1 MVPIHI
7 QIGNVKRILLE
18 HWISFIAFFVGLT
31 SIIAMCGTW
40 HQTAYYQ
47 SSSNDI
53 IKKITTENFASN
65 TDDVIIEANKI
76 PDNTDHLVVQ
86 YKNGYAPGNVTSNIS
101 FQNLQD
107 EKNTTRVTV
116 GFQPDAQ
123 NVFIIELSLR
133 NTGDSI
139 LIPKSDLNIDGIQYI
154 EFHSQPTKF
163 SYLNDDFHWRKFVVA
178 FIFLLL
184 ASIFLDWLLRT
195 FRYKRDLNEGKIY
208 RSLPYVFL
216 IIVMT
221 LGLTMILKYPIAR
234 VELDLDSHY
243 KAALS
248 DSYMGDV
255 RLTIPETAIGFQ
267 NNIPAVSHIKSENK
281 SYILAINSLPNIS
294 IMSYNGELSASRLP
308 AGMGIALGRMF
319 GAKFS
324 IQFTLGKIFNL
335 VFYALICFWA
345 LWYLKSG
352 RFILMVLMLMPG
364 NIFMATSYQYDFWV
378 LSFIYLGLSFF
389 VGTCQRS
396 KKVSA
401 VQIVFITLVL
411 IIAVIPKPLYAPII
425 LIPILLRK
433 NKYDKFSKIF
443 KAWLIP
449 LALGIIVVIA
459 RAIKELSQ
467 GGDVRVVQNMQIGG
481 TVDAHG
487 QIQFLLSNP
496 SKIWFLI
503 QYAFRYMSS
512 LGVIRISVDSWHYL
526 GEIRVDWLFGILG
539 VLFILLIIVDRDI
552 CDIKAFSWMLR
563 VYGIVLYIG
572 LSIAIIVAFYI
583 ICTPIGANDV
593 LGLQPRY
600 LLPLYYP
607 LCVMLTPGHRK
618 WKVREA
624 TGCATLGVEV
634 SLIIYGIATLL

>member
-1 MVPIHI
+1 MTPIHI
-7 QIGNVKRILLE
+7 QMGIIKRILLD
-18 HWISFIAFFVGLT
+18 HWISLIAFLVGLI

-47 SSSNDI
+47 SSSDDI
-53 IKKITTENFASN
+53 INKITTDNLASIS
-65 TDDVIIEANKI
+65 DDVVIEANEV

-86 YKNGYAPGNVTSNIS
+86 YKNGYAPSNITSNIS

-107 EKNTTRVTV
+107 KKKTHRVTL

-123 NVFIIELSLR
+123 NVFIIDLSQR
-133 NTGDSI
+133 NAKDSI
-139 LIPKSDLNIDGIQYI
+139 LIPKADLNIDGIQYI
-154 EFHSQPTKF
+154 ELHSQSTKF
-163 SYLNDDFHWRKFVVA
+163 SYLNDDFHWRKFTVA
-178 FIFLLL
+178 FICLLL
-184 ASIFLDWLLRT
+184 ASVFFDWLIQI
-195 FRYKRDLNEGKIY
+195 FRHKRDLDEGKIY
-208 RSLPYVFL
+208 HSLPYVFV
-216 IIVMT
+216 IIVMS
-221 LGLTMILKYPIAR
+221 LGLIMILKYPIAR

-243 KAALS
+243 KAALA
-248 DSYMGDV
+248 DSYMGDM
-255 RLTIPETAIGFQ
+255 RLTIPETSIGFQ
-267 NNIPAVSHIKSENK
+267 NNIPPVPRVKIENK
-281 SYILAINSLPNIS
+281 SYISAINSLPNVS

-324 IQFTLGKIFNL
+324 VQYTLGKIFNL
-335 VFYALICFWA
+335 IFYTLICFWA

-352 RFILMVLMLMPG
+352 RFILMALMLMPG

-378 LSFIYLGLSFF
+378 LSFIYLGLSFL

-401 VQIVFITLVL
+401 VQILFITLIL

-425 LIPILLRK
+425 LIPVLIRK
-433 NKYDKFSKIF
+433 NKYDQFSKIF

-449 LALGIIVVIA
+449 LALGKIVVVA
-459 RAIKELSQ
+459 RAVKEFSQ

-481 TVDAHG
+481 KVDAYG
-487 QIQFLLSNP
+487 QIQFLLSKP

-512 LGVIRISVDSWHYL
+512 LGVLRISVDSWHYL

-539 VLFILLIIVDRDI
+539 ILVILLIIVDRDI
-552 CDIKAFSWMLR
+552 CDIKTFSWMSR
-563 VYGIVLYIG
+563 IYGIVLYIG

-593 LGLQPRY
+593 LGVQPRY

-607 LCVMLTPGHRK
+607 FCVMLTPGHRK

-624 TGCATLGVEV
+624 IGCATVGVEV
-634 SLIIYGIATLL
+634 FLTIYGITTLL